1 MYSGLVILNSKN
13 NLTMKNMQQWI
24 ALSVICFL
32 VFSIDSTAQ
41 IKTPATSQKSTVS
54 QTVGISDV
62 TIAYSRP
69 SVRGRKIW
77 GTPLAHYGF
86 QNLGFGTSTAAP
98 WRAGADENT
107 VVTLTHDATVE
118 GKPIK
123 AGTYGLHVA
132 LAEDNTATIIFSNNA
147 TSWGSYFY
155 DENEDALRVKVSTKE
170 IAHTELL
177 TYQFTA
183 VDATSATVALQW
195 EKKKIPFTIGF
206 DVTSIVM
213 NDISNTLRDG
223 KGFNR
228 QAWENA
234 AQYAFSAGNMEKALE
249 WINNAQEGWFFSQKT
264 FANAQVKSAILNQ
277 MGKPNEAI
285 AEMESVFDQATAIE
299 LHGYGRQL
307 IAGGNLEKAE
317 EVFKT
322 NAKKNN
328 NAWPT
333 QYGLGRLYS
342 AKGDY
347 KAAIKY
353 LEKALKNAPNPASKA
368 NVQANIE
375 KLKKGKDIN

>member
-1 MYSGLVILNSKN
+1 
-13 NLTMKNMQQWI
+13 MKNMQQWI

>member
-1 MYSGLVILNSKN
+1 
-13 NLTMKNMQQWI
+13 MKNIQQWI
-24 ALSVICFL
+24 ACAAICFL
-32 VFSIDSTAQ
+32 AFSIEGTAQ

-54 QTVGISDV
+54 QTVGISDI
-62 TIAYSRP
+62 TITYARP
-69 SVRGRKIW
+69 SVKGRKIW
-77 GTPLAHYGF
+77 GTQLAHYGF
-86 QNLGFGTSTAAP
+86 QNLGFGTSKAAP

-107 VVTLTHDATVE
+107 VITLTHDATVE

-123 AGTYGLHVA
+123 AGTYGFHVA
-132 LAEDNTATIIFSNNA
+132 LAEDNTATLIFSNNA

-155 DENEDALRVKVSTKE
+155 DEKEDALRVKVTTTE

-195 EKKKIPFTIGF
+195 EKKEIPFTIGF

-234 AQYAFSAGNMEKALE
+234 AQYAFGAGDMEKALD
-249 WINNAQEGWFFSQKT
+249 WINNAQSGWFFSQKT
-264 FANAQVKSAILNQ
+264 FTNAQIKSAILNQ

-285 AEMESVFDQATAIE
+285 AEMESVLDQATVLEA
-299 LHGYGRQL
+299 HQYGRQL
-307 IAGGNLEKAE
+307 IAAKNIEKAE
-317 EVFKT
+317 RVFKD

-328 NAWPT
+328 NVWPT

-347 KAAIKY
+347 KTAIKY
-353 LEKALKNAPNPASKA
+353 LEKALGNAPNAPSKA
-368 NVQANIE
+368 NVQANID
-375 KLKKGKDIN
+375 KLKKGEDIN

>member
-1 MYSGLVILNSKN
+1 
-13 NLTMKNMQQWI
+13 MKHLQPWI
-24 ALSVICFL
+24 ACAIICFF
-32 VFSIDSTAQ
+32 VFSTNGTAQ
-41 IKTPATSQKSTVS
+41 IKTPATSQKATVS
-54 QTVGISDV
+54 QTVGISDI
-62 TIAYSRP
+62 TITYSRP

-107 VVTLTHDATVE
+107 VVTLTHDATIE

-123 AGTYGLHVA
+123 AGTYGLHIA
-132 LAEDNTATIIFSNNA
+132 LAEDNTATIIFSTNS

-155 DENEDALRVKVSTKE
+155 DENEDALRVKVTTKE

-195 EKKKIPFTIGF
+195 EKKEIPFNIAF

-213 NDISNTLRDG
+213 SDISNTLRDG

-228 QAWENA
+228 QAWEDA
-234 AQYAFSAGNMEKALE
+234 AQYAFSVGNMEKALE
-249 WINNAQEGWFFSQKT
+249 WISNAQEGWFFSQKT
-264 FANAQVKSAILNQ
+264 FANAQIKSAILNQ
-277 MGKPNEAI
+277 MGKANEAI

-307 IAGGNLEKAE
+307 LAGGNLEKAE
-317 EVFKT
+317 EVFKI

-328 NAWPT
+328 NVWPT

-353 LEKALKNAPNPASKA
+353 LEKALKNAPNTGSKA

-375 KLKKGKDIN
+375 KLKMGEDIN

>member
-1 MYSGLVILNSKN
+1 
-13 NLTMKNMQQWI
+13 MKNIQHWI

-32 VFSIDSTAQ
+32 VFSIDGTAQ
-41 IKTPATSQKSTVS
+41 IKTPATSQKATVS
-54 QTVGISDV
+54 QTVGISD
-62 TIAYSRP
+62 IAITYSRP

-107 VVTLTHDATVE
+107 VITLTHDATVE
-118 GKPIK
+118 GKAIK

-132 LAEDNTATIIFSNNA
+132 LGEDNTATIVFSNNSS
-147 TSWGSYFY
+147 SWGSYFY
-155 DENEDALRVKVSTKE
+155 DEKEDALRVKVTTTE
-170 IAHTELL
+170 VPHTELL

-195 EKKKIPFTIGF
+195 EKKAIPFKIGF

-213 NDISNTLRDG
+213 DDISNKLRDQT
-223 KGFNR
+223 GFNR

-234 AQYAFSAGNMEKALE
+234 AQYAFRAGNMEKALE
-249 WINNAQEGWFFSQKT
+249 WINSAQNGWFFSQKT
-264 FANAQVKSAILNQ
+264 FANAQIKSAILNQ

-285 AEMESVFDQATAIE
+285 AEIESVLDQATALE
-299 LHGYGRQL
+299 MHGYGRQL
-307 IAGGNLEKAE
+307 IANGNLDKAEKA
-317 EVFKT
+317 FKE

-333 QYGLGRLYS
+333 QYGLGRYYS

-347 KAAIKY
+347 KTAIKY
-353 LEKALKNAPNPASKA
+353 LEKALANAPNAGSKG
-368 NVQANIE
+368 NVQANID
-375 KLKKGKDIN
+375 KLKKGEDIN

>member
-1 MYSGLVILNSKN
+1 
-13 NLTMKNMQQWI
+13 MKHIHPWI
-24 ALSVICFL
+24 ACAIICFF
-32 VFSIDSTAQ
+32 VFSTDGTAQ
-41 IKTPATSQKSTVS
+41 INTPATSQKSTVS
-54 QTVGISDV
+54 QTVGISDIII
-62 TIAYSRP
+62 TYSRP

-77 GTPLAHYGF
+77 GTTLAHYGF

-107 VVTLTHDATVE
+107 VITFTHDATVE

-132 LAEDNTATIIFSNNA
+132 LAEDTTATIIFSENS

-155 DENEDALRVKVSTKE
+155 DENEDALRVKVTTKE
-170 IAHTELL
+170 ITHTELL

-195 EKKKIPFTIGF
+195 EKKEIPFKIGF
-206 DVTSIVM
+206 DVNSIVM
-213 NDISNTLRDG
+213 DDISNKLRDQT
-223 KGFNR
+223 GFNR

-234 AQYAFSAGNMEKALE
+234 AQYAFSVGNMEKALA
-249 WINNAQEGWFFSQKT
+249 WINSAQEGWFFSQKT
-264 FANAQVKSAILNQ
+264 FTNAQIKSAILNQ
-277 MGKPNEAI
+277 MGKPNDAI
-285 AEMESVFDQATAIE
+285 AEMESVLDQATAIE

-307 IAGGNLEKAE
+307 IAGGNLGKAE
-317 EVFKT
+317 EVFKI

-328 NAWPT
+328 NVWPT

-353 LEKALKNAPNPASKA
+353 LEKASKNAPNPASKA

-375 KLKKGKDIN
+375 KLKKGEDIN

>member
-1 MYSGLVILNSKN
+1 
-13 NLTMKNMQQWI
+13 MKNIQQWI
-24 ALSVICFL
+24 TCAVICFF
-32 VFSIDSTAQ
+32 VFSIDGTAQ
-41 IKTPATSQKSTVS
+41 IKTPATSQKATVS
-54 QTVGISDV
+54 QTVGISDIII
-62 TIAYSRP
+62 TYSRP

-107 VVTLTHDATVE
+107 VITLTHDATVE
-118 GKPIK
+118 GKAIK

-155 DENEDALRVKVSTKE
+155 DEKEDALRVKVTTTQ

-177 TYQFTA
+177 TYQFTT

-195 EKKKIPFTIGF
+195 EKKAIPFKVEF

-213 NDISNTLRDG
+213 DDISHKLRDQT
-223 KGFNR
+223 GFNR

-234 AQYAFSAGNMEKALE
+234 AQYAFGAGDMEKALE
-249 WINNAQEGWFFSQKT
+249 WVNNAQTGWGFSQKT
-264 FANAQVKSAILNQ
+264 FANAQLKSAILNQ
-277 MGKPNEAI
+277 MGKSNEAI
-285 AEMESVFDQATAIE
+285 AEMESVLDKATVLE
-299 LHGYGRQL
+299 MHQYGRQL
-307 IAGGNLEKAE
+307 IAAKNIEKAE
-317 EVFKT
+317 SVFKG

-347 KAAIKY
+347 KTAIKY
-353 LEKALKNAPNPASKA
+353 LEKALKNAPNAGSKA
-368 NVQANIE
+368 NVQANID
-375 KLKKGKDIN
+375 KLKKGEDIN

>member
-1 MYSGLVILNSKN
+1 
-13 NLTMKNMQQWI
+13 MKHIQPWI
-24 ALSVICFL
+24 ACAIICFF
-32 VFSIDSTAQ
+32 VFSIDSIAQ
-41 IKTPATSQKSTVS
+41 IKTPATSQKATVS
-54 QTVGISDV
+54 QTVGISDI
-62 TIAYSRP
+62 TITYSRP

-107 VVTLTHDATVE
+107 VITLSNDATVE

-123 AGTYGLHVA
+123 AGTYGLHIA
-132 LAEDNTATIIFSNNA
+132 LAEDNTATIIFSNTS

-155 DENEDALRVKVSTKE
+155 DEKEDALRVKVTTKE
-170 IAHTELL
+170 IEHTELL

-183 VDATSATVALQW
+183 VDVNSATVALQW
-195 EKKKIPFTIGF
+195 EKKAIPFKIEF

-228 QAWENA
+228 LAWENA
-234 AQYAFSAGNMEKALE
+234 AQYAFSVGNMEKALD
-249 WINNAQEGWFFSQKT
+249 WINNAQSGWFFSQKT
-264 FANAQVKSAILNQ
+264 FNNAQIKSAILNQ
-277 MGKPNEAI
+277 MGKPEEAM
-285 AEMESVFDQATAIE
+285 AEMESVLDQATVLEA
-299 LHGYGRQL
+299 HQYGRQL
-307 IAGGNLEKAE
+307 IATKNLEQAE
-317 EVFKT
+317 KVFKE

-328 NAWPT
+328 NIWPT
-333 QYGLGRLYS
+333 QYGLGRVYS

-347 KAAIKY
+347 KTAIKY

-368 NVQANIE
+368 NVQANIDM
-375 KLKKGKDIN
+375 LKKGEDIN

>member
-1 MYSGLVILNSKN
+1 
-13 NLTMKNMQQWI
+13 MKHLQPWI
-24 ALSVICFL
+24 ACAIICFF
-32 VFSIDSTAQ
+32 VFSTDGTAQ

-54 QTVGISDV
+54 QTVGISDI
-62 TIAYSRP
+62 TITYSRP

-86 QNLGFGTSTAAP
+86 QDLNFGTSKAAP

-107 VVTLTHDATVE
+107 VITLTHDATVN

-123 AGTYGLHVA
+123 AGTYGLHIA
-132 LAEDNTATIIFSNNA
+132 LAEDNTATIIFSNNS

-155 DENEDALRVKVSTKE
+155 DENEDALRVKVTINE

-183 VDATSATVALQW
+183 VDATSAMVALQW
-195 EKKKIPFTIGF
+195 EKKEIPFTIGF

-213 NDISNTLRDG
+213 DDIANKLRDQT
-223 KGFNR
+223 GFSR
-228 QAWENA
+228 QVWEDA
-234 AQYAFSAGNMEKALE
+234 AQYAFSAGNMEKALS

-264 FANAQVKSAILNQ
+264 FANAQIKSAILNQ

-285 AEMESVFDQATAIE
+285 AEIEKVLDQATVLEA
-299 LHGYGRQL
+299 HQYGRQL
-307 IAGGNLEKAE
+307 IASKNIKKAE
-317 EVFKT
+317 KVFKD

-328 NAWPT
+328 NVWPT
-333 QYGLGRLYS
+333 QYGLGRVYS

-353 LEKALKNAPNPASKA
+353 LEKALKNAPDPASKA
-368 NVQANIE
+368 NVQENME
-375 KLKKGKDIN
+375 KLKKGEDIN